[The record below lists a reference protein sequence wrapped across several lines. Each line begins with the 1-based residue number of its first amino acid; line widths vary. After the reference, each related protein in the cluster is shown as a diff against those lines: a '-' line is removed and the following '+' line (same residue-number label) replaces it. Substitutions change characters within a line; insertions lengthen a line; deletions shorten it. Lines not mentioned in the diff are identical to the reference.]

1 MTTATVLH
9 VSQVLPIPY
18 VEEECSTVLQYN
30 HCGLDIC
37 GGIQGTYDAH
47 STGKPVKLFTHYILF
62 YCLFWQQFKFQCLKS
77 DPTSI

>member
-30 HCGLDIC
+30 HCGLDIYWEYKVHMMHTV
-37 GGIQGTYDAH
+37 QEN
-47 STGKPVKLFTHYILF
+47 L
-62 YCLFWQQFKFQCLKS
+62 
-77 DPTSI
+77 